1 MRSALVSRIL
11 SCLLVAAASAG
22 CGYALAGRG
31 NALPAHIQTIGVP
44 DIVNQSI
51 KSEID
56 QVLTEAVRAEFQSRG
71 RYSVHPEG
79 AGVDAVFR
87 ATITSV
93 TRQPLTLTESRQAS
107 TSAIIVMA
115 SVEFRDLIDNK
126 VLWSNPVFRIQ
137 DEYQET
143 PATQVADPVSII
155 LQDANTLE
163 RLSRRFAREVV
174 SSILEAF

>member
-1 MRSALVSRIL
+1 MI
-11 SCLLVAAASAG
+11 
-22 CGYALAGRG
+22 
-31 NALPAHIQTIGVP
+31 
-44 DIVNQSI
+44 
-51 KSEID
+51 
-56 QVLTEAVRAEFQSRG
+56 
-71 RYSVHPEG
+71 
-79 AGVDAVFR
+79 
-87 ATITSV
+87 
-93 TRQPLTLTESRQAS
+93 
-107 TSAIIVMA
+107 AIIVVA